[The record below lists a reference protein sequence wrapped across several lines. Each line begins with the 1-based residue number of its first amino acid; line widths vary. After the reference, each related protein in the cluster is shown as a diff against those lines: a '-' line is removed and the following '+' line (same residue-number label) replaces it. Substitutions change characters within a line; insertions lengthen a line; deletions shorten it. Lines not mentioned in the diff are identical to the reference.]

1 MCSVVAELVEL
12 SIEGK
17 SNIEVE
23 ARSVQHD
30 TLSAAGGLT
39 SEESLRRVGINLLG
53 GALSNQQQHR
63 MLEELVAGVSHVMLA
78 KGFSSI
84 QQGIQNN
91 EVMDKKFGLAELLFP
106 CAVSARGFYF
116 LFQDYHWEG
125 SNYQCVVLSLK
136 NKRFQEDLSIPDLGQ
151 FFASSSAVTPAN
163 ISSHFPSQSEFG

>member
-1 MCSVVAELVEL
+1 MKSSCFDDAEEEPEEVLVTPRRDTSLCAVGSPYTPMKSCEAGVNHEGQEVTSAAVCSVVAELVEL
-12 SIEGK
+12 SIDKGK

-63 MLEELVAGVSHVMLA
+63 MLEELVAGASHVMLA

-84 QQGIQNN
+84 QQGIQIN
-91 EVMDKKFGLAELLFP
+91 EVMDKSLALLSY
-106 CAVSARGFYF
+106 C
-116 LFQDYHWEG
+116 
-125 SNYQCVVLSLK
+125 SLV
-136 NKRFQEDLSIPDLGQ
+136 Q
-151 FFASSSAVTPAN
+151 
-163 ISSHFPSQSEFG
+163 